1 MTDLN
6 VKEVFYPQ
14 TGMNPDSKF
23 HVLLASFTTGK
34 DSKKLD
40 GMTDQDIIAEC
51 LQDLAKIHQRDL
63 PFIKKEFRT
72 GVVKRWAK
80 DEHTIGAY
88 TSFEPFQ
95 YIEILDVLKKREGKI
110 IFAGEHTSYP
120 HGWLNTAI
128 RTGVRAALEVNL
140 LACNATK

>member
-6 VKEVFYPQ
+6 IKEVFYPQ
-14 TGMNPDSKF
+14 KGMNPESKF
-23 HVLLASFTTGK
+23 HILLASFTIGK
-34 DSKKLD
+34 DANKLD
-40 GMTDQDIIAEC
+40 GMSDNDIIAEC
-51 LQDLAKIHQRDL
+51 LKDLSKIHQREL
-63 PFIKKEFRT
+63 SFVKKEFRT

-80 DEHTIGAY
+80 DKHTIGAY

-95 YIEILDVLKKREGKI
+95 YIEILDVLKKPEGKI

-128 RTGVRAALEVNL
+128 RTGIRAALEVHK
-140 LACNATK
+140 LACSAS